1 MSETIRIL
9 LVEDNMG
16 DAVLLRETLRDAGEP
31 GWFELTHVSRLEEGL
46 VRLTTSRFDVLLLD
60 LSLPD
65 AHGLE
70 TLSRARAHCGGT
82 PVVVMTGTNDETLAL
97 RAMQEG
103 AQDYLVKGL
112 ADSKTLARSL
122 RYAIERQR
130 LIAELAQA
138 NELQRHLAN
147 HDALTGMPNRQLFY
161 DRLEQCFGHARRE
174 SKNVAVLFFDLDDFK
189 FKNDS
194 LGHDAGDRILKTVAK
209 RVAGAIRAS
218 DTAARIGGD
227 EFTFILYDVEGPEDV
242 ARIAHMLLDTIAE
255 PITIDSNELHV
266 TASAGISMF
275 PADGDDAETII
286 RNADMAMYRAK
297 SAGRNT
303 YQFFLPAMNERA
315 LQRMDMEHRLR
326 FAMER
331 DQVRVFY
338 QPKVDLRTG
347 HITGMEALARW
358 RQPGGT
364 FVEPAQFI
372 ALAEETGL
380 IVALGERV
388 IELAC
393 EQVREWRASGFP
405 NLHVAVNLSPRQLQQ
420 RPSPRGAQG
429 DIVATIERILAN
441 TGVEPNALKLEVTE
455 SAVLKDTDAGMS
467 VLARLR
473 DLGIGIAIDDFGT
486 GYSSL
491 NYLKVL
497 PAQELKIDRS
507 FIRMLNYDGPDAAI
521 VQAIITMAHSL
532 QLSVVGEGVE
542 TMEQFRRLRTL
553 HCDEMQ
559 GYLVSPALP
568 GDQATKLLESYAKA
582 RPAA

>member
-1 MSETIRIL
+1 
-9 LVEDNMG
+9 
-16 DAVLLRETLRDAGEP
+16 
-31 GWFELTHVSRLEEGL
+31 
-46 VRLTTSRFDVLLLD
+46 
-60 LSLPD
+60 
-65 AHGLE
+65 
-70 TLSRARAHCGGT
+70 
-82 PVVVMTGTNDETLAL
+82 MTGTNDETLAL

-112 ADSKTLARSL
+112 ADSKALARSL

-174 SKNVAVLFFDLDDFK
+174 AKNVAVLFFDLDDFK

-209 RVAGAIRAS
+209 RVAGAIRTS

-227 EFTFILYDVEGPEDV
+227 EFTFILYDVESPEDV
-242 ARIAHMLLDTIAE
+242 ARIAHSLLDIIAE
-255 PITIDSNELHV
+255 PITIDANELHV

-331 DQVRVFY
+331 DQIRVFY

-347 HITGMEALARW
+347 RITGMEALARW
-358 RQPGGT
+358 RQPGGS
-364 FVEPAQFI
+364 FVEPAEFI

-380 IVALGERV
+380 IVPLGERV

-405 NLHVAVNLSPRQLQQ
+405 GIHVAVNLSPRQLQQ
-420 RPSPRGAQG
+420 RTSPRGAHG
-429 DIVATIERILAN
+429 DIVATIERILAT

-467 VLARLR
+467 VLARLK

-559 GYLVSPALP
+559 GYLVSPAVP
-568 GDQATKLLESYAKA
+568 GDQATRLLESYAKA

>member
-1 MSETIRIL
+1 MTETIRIL

-31 GWFELTHVSRLEEGL
+31 GWFELTHATRLEEGL
-46 VRLTTSRFDVLLLD
+46 VRLSTSRFDVVLLD

-82 PVVVMTGTNDETLAL
+82 PIVVMTGTNDETLAI
-97 RAMQEG
+97 RAVQEG

-112 ADSKTLARSL
+112 AESHTLVRSL

-161 DRLEQCFGHARRE
+161 DRLEQCFAHARRE
-174 SKNVAVLFFDLDDFK
+174 AKSVAVLFFDLDDFK
-189 FKNDS
+189 LKNDS

-209 RVAGAIRAS
+209 RVAGAIRSS
-218 DTAARIGGD
+218 DTAARLGGD
-227 EFTFILYDVEGPEDV
+227 EFTFILYDVESPEDV
-242 ARIAHMLLDTIAE
+242 ARIAHNLLDTIAE
-255 PITIDSNELHV
+255 PITIDANELHV
-266 TASAGISMF
+266 TASAGISLF
-275 PADGDDAETII
+275 PADGEDVETII

-297 SAGRNT
+297 AAGRNT

-315 LQRMDMEHRLR
+315 LERMDMEHRLR

-331 DQVRVFY
+331 DQVKVYY

-358 RQPGGT
+358 RQPGGS
-364 FVEPAQFI
+364 FVDPAEFI

-380 IVALGERV
+380 IVPLGQRV
-388 IELAC
+388 LQIAC
-393 EQVREWRASGFP
+393 EQVRDWHDAGFKGV
-405 NLHVAVNLSPRQLQQ
+405 HVAVNLSPRQLQQ
-420 RPSPRGAQG
+420 RPTLRGPRE
-429 DIVATIERILAN
+429 DIVDAIQTILAE
-441 TGVEPNALKLEVTE
+441 TGIEPGALKLEVTE

-473 DLGIGIAIDDFGT
+473 ELGIGISIDDFGT

-497 PAQELKIDRS
+497 PARELKIDRS

-532 QLSVVGEGVE
+532 ELSVVAEGVE
-542 TMEQFRRLRTL
+542 TMEQFRRLKAL
-553 HCDEMQ
+553 YCDEMQ

-568 GDQATKLLESYAKA
+568 GDQATKLLQSYAKA